1 MSDAPKRSSSKS
13 DPASAEPAAD
23 ERSWF
28 AVKTQQAGA
37 SQYLAADEDD
47 ARAMHERII
56 PGDTIISVTPV

>member
-1 MSDAPKRSSSKS
+1 MADTPKRSSSKS
-13 DPASAEPAAD
+13 DPAAEPVD

>member
-37 SQYLAADEDD
+37 SQYLAADEDE
-47 ARAMHERII
+47 AREIHERTV
-56 PGDTIISVTPV
+56 PGDTIISVTPI